1 MKNTCKHY
9 NNVHSP
15 LTFWSFP
22 RTFWLQRS
30 FLNFSKIKLLDEF
43 ICMIE
48 GMVTQQLTSVLLG
61 CSFGFPVRRVATMF
75 DPLGI
80 IFT

>member
-1 MKNTCKHY
+1 MYTRLLPFRVFRGPSGFKEA
-9 NNVHSP
+9 S
-15 LTFWSFP
+15 LT
-22 RTFWLQRS
+22 
-30 FLNFSKIKLLDEF
+30 KLLDEF

-48 GMVTQQLTSVLLG
+48 GMVTQQLTSVLLR
-61 CSFGFPVRRVATMF
+61 CSFGFPVREVAAMF